1 MSLTVVSV
9 AYPLAPVGPDAVGGA
24 EQVLSRIDMA
34 LVRAGHRSIVI
45 ACEGSRTAGTLAAVP
60 LPGGTLDEA
69 ARTRAQERTRS
80 VIAATLQSWPVDLV
94 HLHGVDFDA
103 YLPQAGVPVL
113 VTLHLPR
120 AFYRP
125 AALTPSRPETWMHCV
140 SQAQHADFPASDT
153 LLGWIENGVPFGN
166 LAARH
171 AKRRFALVM
180 GRICPEKGVHL
191 AIEAARQADIALLIA
206 GEVFP
211 YEAHRRYFEEEV
223 RPRLDHRRRFI
234 GPIDFVRKRRLLA
247 AAQCLL
253 VPSLVQE
260 TSSLVA
266 REAAACGTPVVAF
279 PSGALSD
286 TVEHG
291 RTGFLVEDVNGMAQ
305 AIGEAP
311 RLDPGLCR
319 RIAIERFSEAR
330 MIERYFALYERL
342 ARKRSGPAEMD
353 GAA

>member
-1 MSLTVVSV
+1 LSLTVLSV

-24 EQVLSRIDMA
+24 EQVLARLDRA
-34 LVRAGHRSIVI
+34 LVRAGHHSIVI
-45 ACEGSRTAGTLAAVP
+45 ACEGSRTGGTLVTVP

-69 ARTRAQERTRS
+69 TRTRTHERTKS
-80 VIAATLQSWPVDLV
+80 VIAATLRRWPVDLV
-94 HLHGVDFDA
+94 HVHGVDFDA
-103 YLPQAGVPVL
+103 YLPPPGVPVL

-120 AFYRP
+120 VFYRP
-125 AALTPSRPETWMHCV
+125 AALTAPRPDTWLHCV
-140 SQAQHADFPASDT
+140 SQAQHAHFPASAA
-153 LLGWIENGVPFGN
+153 LLGPIENGVPVDD

-191 AIEAARQADIALLIA
+191 AMEAARRADIALLIA

-211 YEAHRRYFEEEV
+211 YEEHRRYFADEV

-234 GPIDFVRKRRLLA
+234 GPVGFARKRRLLT
-247 AAQCLL
+247 AAQCVL
-253 VPSLVQE
+253 VPSLAPE

-279 PSGALSD
+279 PSGALRD
-286 TVEHG
+286 TVEDG
-291 RTGFLVEDVNGMAQ
+291 RTGLLVEDVIGMAR
-305 AIGEAP
+305 AIAVAP
-311 RLDPGLCR
+311 RLDPDFCR
-319 RIAIERFSEAR
+319 RVARERFSEAR

-342 ARKRSGPAEMD
+342 ARKRSGPAELD

>member
-24 EQVLSRIDMA
+24 EQVLARLDMA
-34 LVRAGHRSIVI
+34 LIGAGHRSIVI
-45 ACEGSRTAGTLAAVP
+45 ACEGSRTAGTLVP
-60 LPGGTLDEA
+60 VPRPGGTLDEA
-69 ARTRAQERTRS
+69 ARTQAQERTKS
-80 VIAATLQSWPVDLV
+80 TVATTLQRWPVDLV

-103 YLPQAGVPVL
+103 YLPPPGVPVL

-125 AALTPSRPETWMHCV
+125 GALTPSRPDTWLHCV
-140 SQAQHADFPASDT
+140 SPAQHASFAASAA
-153 LLGWIENGVPFGN
+153 LLRPVENGVPVDDF
-166 LAARH
+166 AARH

-180 GRICPEKGVHL
+180 GRICREKGIHH
-191 AIEAARQADIALLIA
+191 AIAAARQADMALLIA

-211 YEAHRRYFEEEV
+211 YEAHRRYFEEDV
-223 RPRLDHRRRFI
+223 RPHLDHRCRFI
-234 GPIDFVRKRRLLA
+234 GPIGFARKRRLLA

-253 VPSLVQE
+253 VPSLAEE

-279 PSGALSD
+279 PSGALSE
-286 TVEHG
+286 TVEDG
-291 RTGFLVEDVNGMAQ
+291 RTGFLVEDVNGMAR
-305 AIGEAP
+305 AIGLA
-311 RLDPGLCR
+311 RSLDPDLCR
-319 RIAIERFSEAR
+319 RVARERFSDVN

-342 ARKRSGPAEMD
+342 ARTRSGPAALD